1 MGDDIY
7 RKLSPFSPRLVS
19 KQTVKDRNYQ
29 TLYEDAMRRVNSP
42 TSDKKLNSSPSQQYV
57 TAKRNN
63 SYLRKRFMND
73 YDQLMY
79 SRSKQPIKTFD
90 GFVSVLKELGY
101 IRQNS
106 VPLSPRHNQEQSI

>member
-1 MGDDIY
+1 
-7 RKLSPFSPRLVS
+7 
-19 KQTVKDRNYQ
+19 
-29 TLYEDAMRRVNSP
+29 
-42 TSDKKLNSSPSQQYV
+42 
-57 TAKRNN
+57 
-63 SYLRKRFMND
+63 MND

-106 VPLSPRHNQEQSI
+106 VPVSPRHNQEQSIKKRLLLAYQLLSCEGVITDYNLSTFLQAVHGINPS

>member
-1 MGDDIY
+1 MGEDIY

-42 TSDKKLNSSPSQQYV
+42 TSDKKLTSSPSQQYV

-90 GFVSVLKELGY
+90 GF
-101 IRQNS
+101 I
-106 VPLSPRHNQEQSI
+106 

>member
-1 MGDDIY
+1 MEKKEKMGEDIY

-42 TSDKKLNSSPSQQYV
+42 TSDKKIIGSPSQQYL

-63 SYLRKRFMND
+63 SYLRKRFMTD
-73 YDQLMY
+73 Y
-79 SRSKQPIKTFD
+79 
-90 GFVSVLKELGY
+90 E
-101 IRQNS
+101 
-106 VPLSPRHNQEQSI
+106 